1 MRHPASW
8 ASGDAS
14 GFTKWLTIS
23 IAPIVPIVAPNP
35 LVIIMNNPWAL
46 LRIEEEV
53 ILSTYSP
60 PDTLKKCRGFR

>member
-46 LRIEEEV
+46 LQ
-53 ILSTYSP
+53 L
-60 PDTLKKCRGFR
+60 F